1 MMKVVVF
8 GASGYVGTSVYK
20 LLENQSDI
28 EVVGTYLETKPV
40 FDELHKLDINE
51 PESFSDFFKKENPD
65 VVIWSVMNGP
75 NEYELTDQGL
85 LHLITHLTPATKL
98 IYISSDFV
106 YSDGKGPYTE
116 EDSLSTLPDDHIY
129 SNYTNAKVKAER
141 FIKNELS
148 NYMILR
154 AGPVYGENQIGKLDA
169 RTDELSYH
177 LRSGQPIAFRG
188 DLIRTFVH
196 VEDLANTIAEL
207 VPKDIT
213 GIYNTGPST
222 NKSFYEFMS
231 GMAEQLGYDASLVEK
246 ASEYEEADEE
256 VPKDTSLVT
265 EKITDIVNQRFR

>member
-1 MMKVVVF
+1 MKIIVF

-20 LLENQSDI
+20 LLEHQSDM
-28 EVVGTYLETKPV
+28 EVIGTYLETEPEY
-40 FDELHKLDINE
+40 DELYKLDINE

-75 NEYELTDQGL
+75 NEHELTDQGL
-85 LHLITHLTPATKL
+85 LHLITHITPATKL

-106 YSDGKGPYTE
+106 YSEGKGPYAE
-116 EDSLSTLPDDHIY
+116 HDPLSTLPDDHIY

-141 FIKNELS
+141 FINNELT
-148 NYMILR
+148 NFVILR
-154 AGPVYGENQIGKLDA
+154 SGPIYGENQIGKWDEL
-169 RTDELSYH
+169 TDELAYH
-177 LRSGQPIAFRG
+177 LRSGKPIAFRD

-196 VEDLANTIAEL
+196 VEDLANVVVKFAQQ
-207 VPKDIT
+207 DNT

-231 GMAEQLGYDASLVEK
+231 GMAEQLGYDANLVER

-265 EKITDIVNQRFR
+265 EKITGVVDQRFR